1 MLTQLSPQAH
11 PTASPLHLLH
21 AAFLSILPRIE
32 LHGRVC
38 FRGLKCPHRREDAI
52 AEVVALAW
60 KWFVGLVEQGK
71 DPLAFPATLATFA
84 ARQVK
89 RGRRLCGQ
97 EKGQDVLSPH
107 AQQRHS
113 FTVERLPSSITPV
126 HGTVRGRKKHDVF
139 EERLRDNRLTP
150 VPEQA
155 AFRIDFP
162 AWLHTLAAR
171 ERHLV
176 RAMAGNERTKDLS
189 AKFAL
194 SPGRI
199 SQMRRELH
207 NGWTVFCGERESATQ
222 HQSDGSE

>member
-1 MLTQLSPQAH
+1 MLTQLSPQAQ
-11 PTASPLHLLH
+11 PAARPFHLLH

-52 AEVVALAW
+52 AEMVALAW

-89 RGRRLCGQ
+89 CGRRLCGQ
-97 EKGQDVLSPH
+97 EKGKDVLSPV

-113 FTVERLPSSITPV
+113 FTVERLPSSTTPV
-126 HGTVRGRKKHDVF
+126 HGPVRGRKKHDVF

-162 AWLHTLAAR
+162 AWLDTLTAR
-171 ERHLV
+171 ECQLV
-176 RAMAGNERTKDLS
+176 RAMAANERTKDLG
-189 AKFAL
+189 AKFDL

-199 SQMRRELH
+199 SQMRRQLH
-207 NGWTVFCGERESATQ
+207 NGWTRFCDETVGSAQ
-222 HQSDGSE
+222 HQPDGIE